1 MQVIIRLQRNLLQ
14 DRLQI
19 SWCALN
25 CMLGFILL
33 QYFRLSP
40 GDSSIYLVL
49 FVSMHQIEV
58 RHLIILFVEVE
69 GVLES
74 VVDDQ
79 FLFSVVDS
87 PRIVE
92 FKSHF
97 HPVLEILQLMQIVS
111 PYFKALLAAVQ
122 VLQAFSES
130 PLIFI
135 YEVGNHYHT
144 GSWFSIDGV
153 HEAALSSLHSLLHK
167 CEDSLDGFVGRIE
180 NLYDNTSTFV
190 SF

>member
-1 MQVIIRLQRNLLQ
+1 M
-14 DRLQI
+14 
-19 SWCALN
+19 
-25 CMLGFILL
+25 
-33 QYFRLSP
+33 
-40 GDSSIYLVL
+40 
-49 FVSMHQIEV
+49 
-58 RHLIILFVEVE
+58 EVE

-79 FLFSVVDS
+79 FLFCVMDS

-92 FKSHF
+92 LKSHF

-144 GSWFSIDGV
+144 GS
-153 HEAALSSLHSLLHK
+153 
-167 CEDSLDGFVGRIE
+167 
-180 NLYDNTSTFV
+180 
-190 SF
+190 